1 MFKKSDV
8 FNCNSTVLPFTAD
21 QLNAIVKSTVS
32 CGFVFCNYSE
42 LITTLNKINRASTYE
57 VTLNTDEII
66 KNNTDPTKNYNVV
79 IQVEGDRKN
88 NIYDAHIQADESGSF
103 CSFDTYSAEFKSEL
117 FDLKRKLAKKYLCTY
132 EAINTWAIEAG
143 VSIAE
148 DTLNSMCN
156 NFELFEKYIM
166 NTTDLESFVDAL
178 PSDAAKQYIDALN
191 LNCTKILMKYKNEV
205 LMHLKNITKLEA
217 KITLHKPVIVKIFAL
232 SSVASACKRDWPSLP
247 VVSLDRRAFDSL
259 NWFV

>member
-1 MFKKSDV
+1 MFKQSDV

-42 LITTLNKINRASTYE
+42 LLTTLTDINRSDTYE

-79 IQVEGDRKN
+79 IQVEGSRKN
-88 NIYDAHIQADESGSF
+88 NVYDAHIQADETGSF
-103 CSFDTYSAEFKSEL
+103 CSFDTYSSEFKSEL
-117 FDLKRKLAKKYLCTY
+117 FDLKRALAKKYLCTY
-132 EAINTWAIEAG
+132 DAINNWAIEEG
-143 VSIAE
+143 VKIAE
-148 DTLNSMCN
+148 DTLNSICN
-156 NFELFEKYIM
+156 NFDLFDKYIM
-166 NTTDLESFVDAL
+166 STKDLDSFVENL
-178 PSDAAKQYIDALN
+178 PSDTVKQYINALN
-191 LNCTKILMKYKNEV
+191 VNCTKILKKYKNEV
-205 LMHLKNITKLEA
+205 LAHLKNITKLET
-217 KITLHKPVIVKIFAL
+217 KITLHKPIIVKIFAL
-232 SSVASACKRDWPSLP
+232 SGAATACKRDWPTIP